1 MNALATLGP
10 RRRAVV
16 LVNLGTPAEPT
27 PGAVRAYLR
36 EFLSDPR
43 VVDLHPLARW
53 LLLRLIILPRRPRKV
68 APLYRSIWTPEG
80 SPLLVHGKALTAKVQ
95 ALLPDAEVVLAMR
108 YGAPSLAAALDHV
121 DRLRLRDV
129 TIVPLFP
136 HEASATTG
144 SVREAVYSYYRGHPR
159 VPSLRVVAPFFD
171 DDGFL
176 DAVAGRVRASL
187 PPGVEHALFSYHG
200 LPERQVRR
208 EDGTGACLT
217 GACCDTLEARNAHCY
232 RAQCFATT
240 RLLAARLGLAKAE
253 TSFQSRLGRDPW
265 LGPSTEDAIGRLAA
279 AGVKRLALVTPGFVA
294 DCLETLEEL
303 GKAAVMRARA
313 LGVEL
318 SVCPCLNDSEGFA
331 RVIARLAAPGSGVA
345 RPELASGGGT

>member
-1 MNALATLGP
+1 MSALATLGP

-16 LVNLGTPAEPT
+16 LVNLGTPAAPT

-43 VVDLHPLARW
+43 VVDLHPVARW
-53 LLLRLIILPRRPRKV
+53 LLLNLIILPRRPGRV

-80 SPLLVHGKALTAKVQ
+80 SPLLVHGKALAAKVQ

-108 YGAPSLAAALDHV
+108 YGAPSLAAALEHV

-159 VPSLRVVAPFFD
+159 VPSLRVVAPFFRD
-171 DDGFL
+171 EGFL
-176 DAVAGRVRASL
+176 EAMAARVRAAV
-187 PPGVEHALFSYHG
+187 PPGAEHVLFSYHG

-208 EDGTGACLT
+208 EDGTGACLQ
-217 GACCDTLEARNAHCY
+217 GACCATLEARNAHCY
-232 RAQCFATT
+232 RAQCLATT
-240 RLLAARLGLAKAE
+240 RLLAARLGLANVE

-265 LGPSTEDAIGRLAA
+265 LGPSTEDTIARLGA
-279 AGVKRLALVTPGFVA
+279 AGVKRLVLVTPGFVA

-303 GKAAVMRARA
+303 GQAAVGRARA
-313 LGVEL
+313 SGVEL
-318 SVCPCLNDSEGFA
+318 TVAPCLNDDDAFA
-331 RVIARLAAPGSGVA
+331 QVLARLATDGVRQDA
-345 RPELASGGGT
+345 